1 MSFNIRNLGIF
12 RPSTSYQEGVLCFL
26 WLNRAGIV
34 LVMEY
39 RYYSL
44 PKKSR

>member
-1 MSFNIRNLGIF
+1 MRDKSFLESGVQV
-12 RPSTSYQEGVLCFL
+12 SYQEGVLCFL

-44 PKKSR
+44 PKNSR

>member
-1 MSFNIRNLGIF
+1 MWDKSSLESGVQV
-12 RPSTSYQEGVLCFL
+12 SYQEGVLCFL